1 MQKFVQVSAQFP
13 YFVQGEAQAETA
25 HVWVVFHGYG
35 QLAQYFLRKF
45 DFLPSDHFVIAPQG
59 NHKFYIQPYDKVGAS
74 WLTKEDRLIDI
85 ENQQIYLK
93 KVFETETQNI
103 DFQKVKLHLLGFS
116 QGVATVSRW
125 AIQHKIAFDSLIL
138 WAGGFPSEI
147 QKTELDFSK
156 PDTRVELV
164 IGKADEFYNEMSVNL
179 QIEKLKELGLSTNL
193 TIFEGKHEIDS
204 QVLHTI
210 VDRIL
215 ET

>member
-13 YFVQGEAQAETA
+13 YCVQGEANAETA

-45 DFLPSDHFVIAPQG
+45 DFLPSNHFVIAPQG

-85 ENQQIYLK
+85 ENQQNYLK
-93 KVFETETQNI
+93 KVFETETQHI
-103 DFQKVKLHLLGFS
+103 DFQRVKLHLLGFS

-125 AIQHKIAFDSLIL
+125 AVQQKIRFDSLIL

-147 QKTELDFSK
+147 QKTELDFLK
-156 PDTRVELV
+156 PNIHLEVV
-164 IGKADEFYNEMSVNL
+164 IGKADQFYNEISVNL
-179 QIEKLKELGLSTNL
+179 QIEKLKELGFLPNL
-193 TIFEGKHEIDS
+193 TVFEGKHEIDT
-204 QVLHTI
+204 QVLQTI
-210 VDRIL
+210 GDRIL
-215 ET
+215 